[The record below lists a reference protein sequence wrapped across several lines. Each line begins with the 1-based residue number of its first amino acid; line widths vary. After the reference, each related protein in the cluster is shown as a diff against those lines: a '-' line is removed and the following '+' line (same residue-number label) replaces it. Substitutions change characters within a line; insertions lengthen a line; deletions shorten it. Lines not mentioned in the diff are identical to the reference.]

1 MSIQTTIVCG
11 VDEAGR
17 GPLAGPVYAA
27 AVILGAGV
35 RLRGL
40 ADSKMLTP
48 DARESLRVRI
58 ERRAVA
64 WAVASASV
72 EEIDGLN
79 ILQATLLAMRR
90 AVEQLTCLPAQV
102 LVDGLHCPPLNCPV
116 RPVVRGDATVKE
128 ISAAS
133 ILAKTARDR
142 YMVDLDSVYPQYG
155 FAQHKG
161 YSTPEHLDALRRH
174 GACPHHRQTFAPV
187 REVLYSLF

>member
-1 MSIQTTIVCG
+1 MSMETTIVCG

-27 AVILGAGV
+27 AVILGPGV

-48 DARESLRVRI
+48 DARESLRARI
-58 ERRAVA
+58 ERRASA

-90 AVEQLTCLPAQV
+90 AVEQLRCLPAEV
-102 LVDGLHCPPLNCPV
+102 LVDGLHCPPLHCPV
-116 RPVVRGDATVKE
+116 RPVVRGDATIKE

-142 YMVDLDSVYPQYG
+142 YMIELDRTYPQYG

>member
-1 MSIQTTIVCG
+1 MTIQTTIVCG

-17 GPLAGPVYAA
+17 GPLAGPVDAA

-40 ADSKMLTP
+40 GDYNMLTP
-48 DARESLRVRI
+48 EARESLRARI

-72 EEIDGLN
+72 EEIDDLN
-79 ILQATLLAMRR
+79 ILQATLIAMRR
-90 AVEQLTCLPAQV
+90 AVEQLACLPAEV
-102 LVDGLHCPPLNCPV
+102 LVDGLHCPPLSCPV
-116 RPVVRGDATVKE
+116 RPVVRGDATVRE

-142 YMVDLDSVYPQYG
+142 YMVELDSIYPQYG

-161 YSTPEHLDALRRH
+161 YSTPEHIDALRRH

>member
-1 MSIQTTIVCG
+1 VSDRAIIVCG

-27 AVILGAGV
+27 AVVLGQSV

-40 ADSKMLTP
+40 ADSKQLTP
-48 DARESLRVRI
+48 EARETLRTRI
-58 ERRAVA
+58 EERAAA

-72 EEIDGLN
+72 DEIDSLN

-90 AVEQLTCLPAQV
+90 AVEQLSCLPSEV
-102 LVDGLHCPPLNCPV
+102 LIDGLHCPALGYPA
-116 RPVVRGDATVKE
+116 RAVVRGDATVKE

-133 ILAKTARDR
+133 IIAKTERDR
-142 YMVDLDSVYPQYG
+142 YMVALDRLYPQYG

-161 YSTPEHLDALRRH
+161 YSTPEHLEALRRH
-174 GACPHHRQTFAPV
+174 GACPHHRQSFAPV
-187 REVLYSLF
+187 RDVIYSLF

>member
-1 MSIQTTIVCG
+1 MEASIVCG

-27 AVILGAGV
+27 AVVLEPGV

-48 DARESLRVRI
+48 EVRETLRARI
-58 ERRAVA
+58 ERRAMA

-72 EEIDGLN
+72 EEIDRLN

-90 AVEQLTCLPAQV
+90 AVEQLACLPAEV
-102 LVDGLHCPPLNCPV
+102 LVDGLHCPTLSCAV
-116 RPVVRGDATVKE
+116 RPVVRGDATVRA

-142 YMVDLDSVYPQYG
+142 YMVELDRLYPQYG

-161 YSTPEHLDALRRH
+161 YSTPEHLEALRRH
-174 GACPHHRQTFAPV
+174 GACPHHRQSFAPV

>member
-1 MSIQTTIVCG
+1 
-11 VDEAGR
+11 
-17 GPLAGPVYAA
+17 VYAA
-27 AVILGAGV
+27 AVILGPGV

-40 ADSKMLTP
+40 ADSKMLT
-48 DARESLRVRI
+48 AEVRESLRSRI
-58 ERRAVA
+58 ERRALA

-72 EEIDGLN
+72 DEIDTLN

-90 AVEQLTCLPAQV
+90 AVEQLTCMPAEV
-102 LVDGLHCPPLNCPV
+102 LVDGLHCPALGCPV

-133 ILAKTARDR
+133 ILAKTERDR
-142 YMVDLDSVYPQYG
+142 YMVELDRVYPQYG

-161 YSTPEHLDALRRH
+161 YSTPEHLEALRRH
-174 GACPHHRQTFAPV
+174 GACPHHRQSFAPV